1 MPLIDAND
9 PRIWDGGSIS
19 VYRNRV
25 NGRFVGYTRE
35 VRRNYMGNDHWV
47 LRQKLGLKPG
57 QSILIVG
64 AGYGWVAEDW
74 QTIGLGPIICV
85 DNSTWI
91 QTNKCYEAR
100 VPIHSENILNL
111 EDRERIRQLSPPK
124 FDWAI
129 SEDVLSTLSDSECL
143 DMSKAMNDLAH
154 RVVHWISVGN
164 KRYDDPE
171 VWAGDPRLN
180 WKTSHEW
187 KNLLGN
193 DHIIARNEVT
203 F

>member
-85 DNSTWI
+85 DNST
-91 QTNKCYEAR
+91 
-100 VPIHSENILNL
+100 
-111 EDRERIRQLSPPK
+111 
-124 FDWAI
+124 
-129 SEDVLSTLSDSECL
+129 
-143 DMSKAMNDLAH
+143 
-154 RVVHWISVGN
+154 
-164 KRYDDPE
+164 
-171 VWAGDPRLN
+171 
-180 WKTSHEW
+180 
-187 KNLLGN
+187 
-193 DHIIARNEVT
+193 
-203 F
+203 